1 VESSIAK
8 RLDIVGRL
16 AKIIRLKGGGAGC
29 YERWSSRCAVLTG
42 SGEITIVDAKS
53 TKIAISRSTD
63 CRARGSTVVVFVG
76 RLECECH
83 MVDSVIRKRFWEDG
97 RWALLDEGW

>member
-1 VESSIAK
+1 MESSIAK
-8 RLDIVGRL
+8 RLDIVGRI
-16 AKIIRLKGGGAGC
+16 AKIIRLRFKGGGGC

-53 TKIAISRSTD
+53 TKIAISRSIG

-76 RLECECH
+76 RLDCECQ
-83 MVDSVIRKRFWEDG
+83 MVDSVIRKPFWE
-97 RWALLDEGW
+97 GWEMGFAR